1 MPPRLQQAPPIPVMT
16 TAHTLAILSEYTH
29 ELDTLPLDLS
39 RDFADLRELDAVLSS
54 SMTSLTNKI
63 TKLTNMIESGA
74 GSKEQRFWLLN
85 EIAEEAGRLKPGADD
100 KIRVACHAA
109 DGLRGHKTYMTTL
122 LENIPD
128 VEFGK
133 TAGMLGRKTIYP
145 HVAPRSYMP
154 AGMGGEGG
162 RRQRRTAAGAWMANN
177 QGDGTPNKRR
187 KVVGKDDDPDGIMK
201 SPRKDRNGETQRQRN
216 NARGRKERA
225 TSPTESILSV
235 ASHLPQSAGNQHNF
249 PSQRQPGPSRV
260 NSSNG
265 VPKRSRGGQHIA
277 GDTNN
282 PDQPIQNRNELM
294 NAPPTSS
301 SSHPSLPLP
310 YVNGISNHDINPPR
324 TNGNGV
330 TEWAH
335 GQLEGP
341 GMPVARNFPP
351 LPPPDTGEGSVV
363 GGAGDNDGEQDDG
376 RTYCIC
382 DRVSYGEMIACDDE
396 NCEKEWFHLQCIG
409 LETPPEGR
417 WFCETC
423 SAKRNAKKP
432 GRGGKRRGGGGRS
445 AARTS

>member
-1 MPPRLQQAPPIPVMT
+1 MT

-216 NARGRKERA
+216 NARGRKYVRP
-225 TSPTESILSV
+225 SGI
-235 ASHLPQSAGNQHNF
+235 F
-249 PSQRQPGPSRV
+249 PRCD
-260 NSSNG
+260 
-265 VPKRSRGGQHIA
+265 H
-277 GDTNN
+277 
-282 PDQPIQNRNELM
+282 
-294 NAPPTSS
+294 
-301 SSHPSLPLP
+301 SSHWFLSLENVPLRQQSLSFLLPLT
-310 YVNGISNHDINPPR
+310 SHR
-324 TNGNGV
+324 
-330 TEWAH
+330 A
-335 GQLEGP
+335 
-341 GMPVARNFPP
+341 
-351 LPPPDTGEGSVV
+351 
-363 GGAGDNDGEQDDG
+363 
-376 RTYCIC
+376 
-382 DRVSYGEMIACDDE
+382 
-396 NCEKEWFHLQCIG
+396 
-409 LETPPEGR
+409 LETSTTFPHKDNLARHASIAPMVSPNVLVVANTLR
-417 WFCETC
+417 ETPIIPTNPF
-423 SAKRNAKKP
+423 KIVMN
-432 GRGGKRRGGGGRS
+432 
-445 AARTS
+445 